1 MTTGGVSW
9 PDDPPVRVA
18 RALLSVSDKTGIV
31 DFAAGLARHGVE
43 ILSTGGTARALE
55 EAGFAVVRVEDFTGF
70 PEMLDGRVKTLH
82 PAVHGGLLARRDDPG
97 HRAAMAA
104 HGVSPIDLVAIDLYP
119 FERTVADGGDAP
131 SCVENIDIGG
141 PAMLRSAAKNHA
153 FVAAVADP
161 ADYGAVIAALDASG
175 GALGGALRRRL
186 AQAAFARV
194 AAYDAAVAAWFAER
208 LDMPAPPR
216 LTVAGS
222 GGKPLR
228 YGENPHQ
235 RAAFY
240 SCESGERGVA
250 GAGQV
255 QGKAL
260 GYNNIADMDAAL
272 DLVLEFA
279 EPAAAIVK
287 HANPCGAACAPDP
300 AAAWRAALACDP
312 QSAFGGVAAFNRP
325 LDEETARAV
334 CALFMEAVVAP
345 AADAAARRVF
355 ARRKNLRL
363 LIAGGPA
370 SPAAPGRPMRSLR
383 SVRGGLLAQEHD
395 RRRIGPG
402 DLRTVTRRAPTRRET
417 ADLVFAFRVCKHA
430 KSNAV
435 VFARGGATVG
445 IGAGQ
450 PSRVDAARLGA
461 FKAREAAAAAGES
474 VSRAA
479 GSVVASDAFFPF
491 ADGLAAAADA
501 GATAVIQ
508 PGGSRRD
515 DDVIALADARGLA
528 MAFTGVRHFRH

>member
-1 MTTGGVSW
+1 MTTGGDPW
-9 PDDPPVRVA
+9 PEDPPVRVA

-31 DFAAGLARHGVE
+31 AFAAGLARHGVE

-55 EAGFAVVRVEDFTGF
+55 EAGFAVVRVEDLTGF

-82 PAVHGGLLARRDDPG
+82 PVIHGGLLARRDDSG

-104 HGVSPIDLVAIDLYP
+104 HGIRPIDLVAIDLYP
-119 FERTVADGGDAP
+119 FERAVAEGGDAS

-175 GALGGALRRRL
+175 GALDGALRRRL
-186 AQAAFARV
+186 AQTAFART
-194 AAYDAAVAAWFAER
+194 AACDAAIAAWLAER

-216 LTVAGS
+216 LTVAG
-222 GGKPLR
+222 GAGKPLR

-240 SCESGERGVA
+240 RRGSAEPGVA
-250 GAGQV
+250 GAEQI
-255 QGKAL
+255 QGKAM

-272 DLVLEFA
+272 DLALEFA
-279 EPAAAIVK
+279 EPAAVIVK
-287 HANPCGAACAPDP
+287 HANPCGAACAGDP
-300 AAAWRAALACDP
+300 ASAWRAALACDP

-345 AADAAARRVF
+345 RADEAARRVF
-355 ARRKNLRL
+355 ASRENLRL
-363 LIAGGPA
+363 LIASGPTE
-370 SPAAPGRPMRSLR
+370 PAAPGRPVQSLR
-383 SVRGGLLAQEHD
+383 SVRGGLLAQDSD
-395 RRRIGPG
+395 RLRIGPG
-402 DLRTVTRRAPTRRET
+402 DLRTVTRRAPTQRET
-417 ADLVFAFRVCKHA
+417 ADLVFAFRVCKHV
-430 KSNAV
+430 KSNAI
-435 VFARGGATVG
+435 VFARDGATVG

-474 VSRAA
+474 VTRAA

-501 GATAVIQ
+501 GATAAIQ

-515 DDVIALADARGLA
+515 DEAIALADARGLA
-528 MAFTGVRHFRH
+528 MVFTGVRHFRH